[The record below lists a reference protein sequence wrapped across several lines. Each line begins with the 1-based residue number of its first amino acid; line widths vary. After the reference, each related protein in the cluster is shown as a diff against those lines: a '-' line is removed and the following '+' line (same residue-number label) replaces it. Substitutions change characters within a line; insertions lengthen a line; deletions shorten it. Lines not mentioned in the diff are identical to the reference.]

1 MSRGKYTAAE
11 KRQAS
16 KHMKA
21 YWAAKKAT
29 RTIKRGSRQPSKAA
43 IRQFTKAV
51 QGLFA

>member
-16 KHMKA
+16 LRMKK
-21 YWAAKKAT
+21 YWGKKKAAT
-29 RTIKRGSRQPSKAA
+29 RTVKGNKPSKAA

-51 QGLFA
+51 QGLFSA